1 MTNGQVTASALD
13 EVTGDEAQ
21 ICEVL
26 QVKNPAKLNAR
37 IMGMKLSP
45 TCGRCGGSGQYSFNQ
60 IDGSVCY
67 GCRGSGHKTPTKRDM
82 KGILERAIEA
92 VEAGELEAYFKRLDD
107 RAFVKRA
114 SKEIF
119 DAWGNTQ
126 VAEANRLSSH
136 MWKDEDVE
144 GLAEIRAAN
153 KIMYDA
159 QAKFADVQYKRESD
173 VSGEEKARI
182 AREAIETIKAADY
195 DVPASVVAAIKEKE
209 A

>member
-1 MTNGQVTASALD
+1 MTI
-13 EVTGDEAQ
+13 EAQ

-45 TCGRCGGSGQYSFNQ
+45 VCGRCGGSGSYSFNQ

-67 GCRGSGHKTPTKRDM
+67 GCRGSGHKTPAKRDM
-82 KGILERAIEA
+82 KGILARAIEA
-92 VEAGELEAYFKRLDD
+92 VEAGELTAYFKRLDD

-119 DAWGNTQ
+119 TVWTATQ
-126 VAEANRLSSH
+126 VAQANNISSH
-136 MWKDEDVE
+136 MWKSEDVE
-144 GLAEIRAAN
+144 GLAEVRAAN
-153 KIMYDA
+153 KIMHDA
-159 QAKFADVQYKRESD
+159 HASFADVQYKRECD

-182 AREAIETIKAADY
+182 ARKAIETIKAADY
-195 DVPASVVAAIKEKE
+195 DVPASVVAAIKAKRG
-209 A
+209 